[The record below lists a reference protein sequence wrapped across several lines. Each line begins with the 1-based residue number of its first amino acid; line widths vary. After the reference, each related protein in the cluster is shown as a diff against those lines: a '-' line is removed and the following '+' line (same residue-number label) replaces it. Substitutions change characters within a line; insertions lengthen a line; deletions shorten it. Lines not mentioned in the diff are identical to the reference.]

1 MGNVFARETGGAILD
16 GQQAVREHARAPTLV
31 MTKLH
36 APLRRSETIERDRL
50 FEQLRAGAG
59 TKVTLVTAPAGYGKS
74 TLLGTWREAN
84 EATRPVAWL
93 SLDERDNDPV
103 VLWSYILAAL
113 RDEYPTLGA
122 TALPES
128 VGASRIVET
137 FLPELVNR
145 LTALGDAA
153 LVLDDFHRLTSG
165 PTRDSVVWFIDRAP
179 ATFQLVVAT
188 RSEPALPLAALRA
201 HGEVLEVRAVDL
213 GFTTAEADVLLNDR
227 LELELEPEY
236 VHDLVERTEGWP
248 AGLYLAALSMSGMDD
263 RHAFVSAF
271 GGGNR
276 YVVDFLVD
284 AVLEAHGPEM
294 QSLMLRSSI
303 LERMCGS
310 LCDTVAEREG
320 SDELLAAL
328 SRANLFLIPLD
339 DRGEWYR
346 FHHLFAQ
353 LLRVELEHREPGL
366 APTLHRRAFSWH
378 RDNGLVDQAIKHAVN
393 AGAFDAAGDLI
404 AAAWVDYVYVN
415 REATVLEWLDRFPRE
430 RLGSDSRLLLARA
443 WTLTMSGQREAAAEA
458 IAAIE
463 LIGGL
468 DEGPLEVGFS
478 SVEAGLA
485 TLRGLVTWGDVSGG
499 MRYARR
505 AHELEG
511 PASRWRPAI
520 CLGLGVQLYNTGELG
535 QSEAWL
541 AESVEL
547 ARSRGQWSIVS
558 SALSFRSLVAGD
570 EGRVDEQTLLAEEAV
585 GIERDRGFE
594 VGDGEA
600 YVALGAALEAQQRF
614 EEALAILERGLGIL
628 RVQGRA
634 LSLAAG
640 LCHYIAVLQA
650 MSRPQAAADAIFEA
664 KAIFASCRDPGVW
677 PARVAALERR
687 PQTRRRR
694 DDGGLSVREL
704 AILRMLGG
712 PLSERDIGR
721 ELYLSHNTIHSH
733 TRSIYRKLDASSRSE
748 ALTRARE
755 LGLIRR

>member
-1 MGNVFARETGGAILD
+1 MG

-31 MTKLH
+31 TTKLH
-36 APLRRSETIERDRL
+36 APRRRSETIARDRL
-50 FEQLRAGAG
+50 LEQLRAGAG

-84 EATRPVAWL
+84 EATRPVGWL
-93 SLDERDNDPV
+93 SLDEGDNDPV

-113 RDEYPTLGA
+113 RDAYPLLEVK
-122 TALPES
+122 ALPES

-137 FLPELVNR
+137 FLPELVNE

-165 PTRDSVVWFIDRAP
+165 PARDSVVWFIDHAP

-201 HGEVLEVRAVDL
+201 HGEVLEVRAANL
-213 GFTTAEADVLLNDR
+213 AFTTAEAGVLLNNR
-227 LELELEPEY
+227 LGLELEPEY
-236 VHDLVERTEGWP
+236 VHDLVERTEGW
-248 AGLYLAALSMSGMDD
+248 ATGLYLAALSMPGVED
-263 RHAFVSAF
+263 RHAFVSTF

-284 AVLEAHGPEM
+284 AVLEAHDPEM
-294 QSLMLRSSI
+294 QALMLRSSI

-378 RDNGLVDQAIKHAVN
+378 RDNGLLDQAIEHGVK
-393 AGAFDAAGDLI
+393 AGEFDAAGDLI
-404 AAAWVDYVYVN
+404 AGAWVEYVHVN
-415 REATVLEWLDRFPRE
+415 RDATVLEWLDRFPHE
-430 RLGSDSRLLLARA
+430 WLGQDPRLLFAKA
-443 WTLTMSGQREAAAEA
+443 WALTMSGQREAAAA
-458 IAAIE
+458 TIAAIE

-468 DEGPLEVGFS
+468 DEGPLAAGFS

-485 TLRGLVTWGDVSGG
+485 TLRGLVTWGDVGAG
-499 MRYARR
+499 MGYARR
-505 AHELEG
+505 ADELEG
-511 PASRWRPAI
+511 PASRWRSAI

-535 QSEAWL
+535 ASDAWL
-541 AESVEL
+541 SESAEL
-547 ARSRGQWSIVS
+547 ARSRGQWSVVS
-558 SALSFRSLVAGD
+558 GALAFRSLVASD
-570 EGRVDEQTLLAEEAV
+570 EGRVDEQMLLAEEAV
-585 GIERDRGFE
+585 ALEGDRGFE
-594 VGDGEA
+594 VSDGEA

-650 MSRPQAAADAIFEA
+650 MARPQAAAAAISEA

-677 PARVAALERR
+677 PERVAALERP
-687 PQTRRRR
+687 PQTRRRTE
-694 DDGGLSVREL
+694 GGDLSAREL

-733 TRSIYRKLDASSRSE
+733 TRSIYRKLGASSRSE
-748 ALTRARE
+748 ALAHARE
-755 LGLIRR
+755 LGLIQR